1 MPTECSAKTYGFA
14 RVESRA
20 VVAAFDGGA
29 VTSDAGG
36 LLLGATDRAIKL
48 VDRFAGC
55 FTDHRRADLVEH
67 EVRTLVSQRVFGI
80 SLGYED
86 LNDHEQLRHD
96 PVMATLV
103 GKLSAHRRDCA
114 AGGQKHAQPT

>member
-1 MPTECSAKTYGFA
+1 MPTECCAKTYGFA

-20 VVAAFDGGA
+20 VVAASDGGA

-36 LLLGATDRAIKL
+36 LLLDATDRAIKL

-55 FTDHRRADLVEH
+55 FTDFRRADLIEH

-86 LNDHEQLRHD
+86 LNDHD
-96 PVMATLV
+96 
-103 GKLSAHRRDCA
+103 
-114 AGGQKHAQPT
+114 